1 MAVKDTPVKN
11 NYVPNGT
18 SILVRIHDKTEFQ
31 VSGKQKR
38 SKVTNEGSFISIT
51 LHVNDRN

>member
-31 VSGKQKR
+31 VSGKQNR
-38 SKVTNEGSFISIT
+38 SAVTNEEV
-51 LHVNDRN
+51 LLALLYM